1 MPSRFAAPLA
11 VGLMIAAT
19 PPAFPQQEKQTVT
32 EKIRV
37 IKDSLVTLC
46 VIGGSETSF
55 SAQGNLDL
63 DTKIKDILTGNIGAA
78 VKGATKF
85 DKHTW
90 EAIVGGI
97 SKDMTEIQGKQASE
111 ARKCMTDLGFPLI
124 QEALRN
130 P

>member
-1 MPSRFAAPLA
+1 MMAVAQPSLS
-11 VGLMIAAT
+11 
-19 PPAFPQQEKQTVT
+19 QQAKPTVT
-32 EKIRV
+32 EKIQT

-46 VIGGSETSF
+46 VVGGSETSF

-97 SKDMTEIQGKQASE
+97 SSNMTEIQAQQASE
-111 ARKCMTDLGFPLI
+111 ARKCMIDLGFPLI
-124 QEALRN
+124 QEALKSQ
-130 P
+130 